1 MVRNLELSSIQNFV
15 KKQIQN
21 VKSSIIIIETAEGF
35 RVNNFRIQYKDNL
48 WVVIDPKGTAVKALK
63 NRRLAVLYAAALV
76 KKKYSII
83 EYIHS
88 YDKNLDGLKH
98 DKLLFEYKI
107 SKKNKIELFE
117 DRYSRTIFE
126 LDNLYKQIFEL
137 EKSVGLQ

>member
-1 MVRNLELSSIQNFV
+1 MLD
-15 KKQIQN
+15 
-21 VKSSIIIIETAEGF
+21 IIIG
-35 RVNNFRIQYKDNL
+35 
-48 WVVIDPKGTAVKALK
+48 
-63 NRRLAVLYAAALV
+63 
-76 KKKYSII
+76 
-83 EYIHS
+83 S